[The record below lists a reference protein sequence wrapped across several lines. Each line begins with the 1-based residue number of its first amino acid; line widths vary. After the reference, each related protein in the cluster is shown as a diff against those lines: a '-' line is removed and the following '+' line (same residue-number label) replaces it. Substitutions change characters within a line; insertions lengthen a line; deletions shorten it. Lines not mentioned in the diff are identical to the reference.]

1 LTADWRR
8 IPNKWIAAV
17 GSTRVPEHVIKCRVE
32 TRLGDGKVLDKLF
45 AEEPWMFRRCMFRS
59 WTIAAAAVFLVVAS
73 ASAQQTAA
81 PSRLDDII
89 KRGTLRV
96 GMTGDYLPF
105 SSLDKTTATFRG
117 FDVDMAEALGKAL
130 GVKIEYVHTAWPKL
144 MADFDADDFDIAM
157 GGVSITLD
165 RQKKGLYSAPIM
177 REGKTPIV
185 RCSDKDKFQTIAEI
199 DKPGTRVITN
209 PGGTNER
216 FARANIKNAEIKL
229 YNDNVTIF
237 DEIAKGNADL
247 MITDA
252 SETRYQQ
259 KLHPDVLCAVHPDH
273 PFDFAEKAYWL
284 QRDAAFKA
292 FVDQWLHI
300 MMEDGSFGRIYRN
313 WFE

>member
-1 LTADWRR
+1 ML
-8 IPNKWIAAV
+8 
-17 GSTRVPEHVIKCRVE
+17 RVAI
-32 TRLGDGKVLDKLF
+32 G
-45 AEEPWMFRRCMFRS
+45 
-59 WTIAAAAVFLVVAS
+59 LVAGLL
-73 ASAQQTAA
+73 AITSAQAQQAA
-81 PSRLDDII
+81 PSRLDDIV

-105 SSLDKTTATFRG
+105 TYLDKTTSKFRG

-130 GVKIEYVHTAWPKL
+130 GVKIEYVQTAWPQL
-144 MADFDADDFDIAM
+144 TGDFEADRFDIAM

-165 RQKKGLYSAPIM
+165 RQKKGMFSTPIM
-177 REGKTPIV
+177 REGKTPIA
-185 RCSDKDKFQTIAEI
+185 RCSDKGKYQTIADI
-199 DKPGTRVITN
+199 DQPGTRVIVN

-216 FARANIKNAEIKL
+216 FVRTHVRNAEIKT

-237 DEIAKGNADL
+237 DEIANGHADL
-247 MITDA
+247 MMTDA

-259 KLHPDVLCAVHPDH
+259 KLHPGVLCAVHPDQ

-284 QRDAAFKA
+284 PRDAALKD

-300 MMEDGSFGRIYRN
+300 AAEDGTFKQIYAA

>member
-1 LTADWRR
+1 MVRR
-8 IPNKWIAAV
+8 W
-17 GSTRVPEHVIKCRVE
+17 
-32 TRLGDGKVLDKLF
+32 L
-45 AEEPWMFRRCMFRS
+45 FRS
-59 WTIAAAAVFLVVAS
+59 WTGFAIALVLTIAS
-73 ASAQQTAA
+73 ASAQEATS
-81 PSRLDDII
+81 PSSSRLDDII

-96 GMTGDYLPF
+96 GLTGDYMPF
-105 SSLDKTTATFRG
+105 SYRDKTSAAYQG

-130 GVKIEYVHTAWPKL
+130 GVKVEYVQTAWPKL
-144 MADFDADDFDIAM
+144 TADFEAGSFDIAM

-165 RQKKGLYSAPIM
+165 RQKKGFFSAPIM
-177 REGKTPIV
+177 REGKAPIT

-216 FARANIKNAEIKL
+216 FARAHIKNAEIRV

-252 SETRYQQ
+252 SEDRYQQ
-259 KLHPDVLCAVHPDH
+259 KLHPGVLCAVHPDQ

-284 QRDAAFKA
+284 QRDIALKD

-300 MMEDGSFGRIYRN
+300 MMEDGSFGRIYAN
-313 WFE
+313 WFG

>member
-1 LTADWRR
+1 
-8 IPNKWIAAV
+8 
-17 GSTRVPEHVIKCRVE
+17 
-32 TRLGDGKVLDKLF
+32 
-45 AEEPWMFRRCMFRS
+45 MFRMLVS
-59 WTIAAAAVFLVVAS
+59 LAVAALWTVS
-73 ASAQQTAA
+73 AHAQQPAT
-81 PSRLDDII
+81 SRLDDII

-105 SSLDKTTATFRG
+105 TYLDKATSKFRG

-130 GVKIEYVHTAWPKL
+130 GVKVEFVQTAWPQL
-144 MADFDADDFDIAM
+144 MKDFEADNFDIAM

-165 RQKKGLYSAPIM
+165 RQKKGLFSTPIM
-177 REGKTPIV
+177 REGKTPIA
-185 RCSDKDKFQTIAEI
+185 RCADKGKYETIADI
-199 DKPGTRVITN
+199 DKSGTRVIVN

-216 FARANIKNAEIKL
+216 FARANVKNAEIKV

-247 MITDA
+247 MMTDS

-259 KLHPDVLCAVHPDH
+259 KLHPGRALRGASRK

-284 QRDAAFKA
+284 QRDVALKA

-300 MMEDGSFGRIYRN
+300 AMEDGSFRKIYAA
-313 WFE
+313 WFD